1 MAYLWPSISVPKMR
15 CTETVHLF
23 DARVFGDFDRLC
35 VGGLAKF
42 LSVCGKHLAGLGE
55 ISVNGAAPV
64 GIDGQNLR
72 ISRVFAFFF
81 APRMVRMTK
90 VRELGAERREGKL
103 VRSRVPKCEGPGA
116 PDRLGGSS
124 LRDRRGGD
132 AVLPGG
138 AEYNFCAVGGSK

>member
-1 MAYLWPSISVPKMR
+1 
-15 CTETVHLF
+15 
-23 DARVFGDFDRLC
+23 
-35 VGGLAKF
+35 

-55 ISVNGAAPV
+55 ISVNGAAPG

-90 VRELGAERREGKL
+90 VRELGAQRREGKL